1 MDAKRRRTE
10 RIMTLA
16 ESQGGVYIGNS
27 TAKRIVPNDG
37 ARGRGYD
44 PFAPLDKGT
53 KKAVIE
59 YCKKLPGSGKRKTI
73 KTAKEYPIRFWWYDL
88 LNQKEWLEDTHLNA
102 TVFLLR
108 TCLMEHAEWFRSDRI
123 CFVDTYFGH
132 YWSAK
137 YNEFKMVEANKKGEG
152 KPLPTL
158 LWDYYKGAQPEPR
171 PTNKIWGID
180 IDELYVPFNVKTN
193 HWVALLIS
201 LPKRHIT
208 VYDSLPHHVKPAEL
222 HVLLEPLAVMFPY
235 LMRTLADEET
245 KYMWTLEP
253 FTYDRPIGQ
262 EIVPQ
267 QTNIND
273 CGVFTMKYIECHALG
288 VEFPQTLCHA
298 NIPDIRLKLAGD
310 LYHETGVRGPKERD
324 WAELD

>member
-1 MDAKRRRTE
+1 M
-10 RIMTLA
+10 
-16 ESQGGVYIGNS
+16 Q
-27 TAKRIVPNDG
+27 
-37 ARGRGYD
+37 
-44 PFAPLDKGT
+44 
-53 KKAVIE
+53 
-59 YCKKLPGSGKRKTI
+59 
-73 KTAKEYPIRFWWYDL
+73 
-88 LNQKEWLEDTHLNA
+88 HLNA